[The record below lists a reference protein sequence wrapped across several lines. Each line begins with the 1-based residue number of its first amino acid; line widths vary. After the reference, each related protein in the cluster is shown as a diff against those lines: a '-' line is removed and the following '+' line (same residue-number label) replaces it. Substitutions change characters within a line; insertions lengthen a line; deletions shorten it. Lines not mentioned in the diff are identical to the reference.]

1 MSSNSVKTE
10 TRRSGLTRLAVVDA
24 AVPAPPPPITI
35 RRSLISAPPSF
46 VLRAQPFSALNTRVS
61 RSPPRV
67 EVTAPRGPDPRA
79 AHGAGRERGARLGAP
94 PSPAGA
100 LRTEL
105 RRTAR
110 RHRPRGR
117 SGGRRARAPAAR
129 RGDGARRR

>member
-10 TRRSGLTRLAVVDA
+10 TRRSGLTRLAVVDE
-24 AVPAPPPPITI
+24 AVPAPPPPITL
-35 RRSLISAPPSF
+35 RRSLIPVPPSL
-46 VLRAQPFSALNTRVS
+46 VLRAQPFSTLHTRVS
-61 RSPPRV
+61 RAPPTV
-67 EVTAPRGPDPRA
+67 AVTAPRGPDPRA

-100 LRTEL
+100 LRIEL
-105 RRTAR
+105 RPTAR

-117 SGGRRARAPAAR
+117 SAGRPARAPAAR